1 MTSKTGQ
8 QITAVGEG
16 TIHSEPDGPAYGG
29 PKASITVTGQKGGGT
44 VVTLHQTRSNNANH
58 AVVPVALCQKQKGG
72 KGITGL
78 RFDERNGFRF
88 NRVAKIPSLTVEII
102 TTACQ
107 RHRRIRILS
116 RQQIHHQ
123 SWFAKSADG
132 IDARCN
138 LKSNVLGRQRA
149 FSKTGQALK
158 CLQALALGAMQVS

>member
-1 MTSKTGQ
+1 MAPQIPVHILQMQQRVGLYGTTLGLGHQPAICLSAEALVQGMHKLRFHSEAPCSGMTSKTGQ

-88 NRVAKIPSLTVEII
+88 NRVAKIPS
-102 TTACQ
+102 
-107 RHRRIRILS
+107 
-116 RQQIHHQ
+116 
-123 SWFAKSADG
+123 
-132 IDARCN
+132 
-138 LKSNVLGRQRA
+138 
-149 FSKTGQALK
+149 
-158 CLQALALGAMQVS
+158 CLLYTSPSPRDDR